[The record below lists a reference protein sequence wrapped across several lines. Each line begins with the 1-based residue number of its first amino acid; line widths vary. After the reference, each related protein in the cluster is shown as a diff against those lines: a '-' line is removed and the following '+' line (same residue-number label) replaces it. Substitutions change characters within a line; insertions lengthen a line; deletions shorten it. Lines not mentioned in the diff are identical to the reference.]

1 MGGLVSVDFLCLKCE
16 KSQPGEG
23 PSRGLFC
30 AQIRRLIVCSS
41 SYIVAVVRGGVL
53 KVVQCAL
60 ENLIKLQIN

>member
-1 MGGLVSVDFLCLKCE
+1 MLILNVKALVCTFNKEKALVGAFSVI
-16 KSQPGEG
+16 
-23 PSRGLFC
+23 